1 MLSYSQAL
9 NLRLH
14 NHHRRSKLFRWP
26 PRFTKHV
33 HTRNFTNSSTTCFY
47 ADLYYGVNL
56 RASKVHKTRY
66 HQPRSVT
73 EVRAFDQDSFDFGIP
88 SLDHFSDHEGTAIE
102 FGLPSSDGE
111 DSDPEIILNPVSDV
125 DLPAVSVQH
134 NDALTVTAHRMA
146 MLSRGRHKHKIRHGL
161 FTNTGLIAFLMILLL
176 YVDWCAWRTVRLPLG
191 PFHLTGPFLTSACL
205 ASCAGYIC
213 VPLLYQLKAYQIT
226 RQERPVRHAL
236 KRKTPTMGGLF
247 FVPIGIAVA
256 KHFAGFSS
264 AEVSGASVATLAFF
278 AIGLVDD
285 ILSLIKSHKYG
296 LAAWIKILLQVAV
309 GIWFS
314 FWLQDAS
321 ISSPYSMK
329 MLIPMP
335 APLGLVFLGRCYMW
349 LTSFCFVSM
358 GNGINQTDGL
368 DGLAGGTAAL
378 AFIGMAIA
386 VLPISSD
393 LSIFGAS
400 MSGACVGFLLHN
412 RFKASVFMGDTGS
425 FALGGA
431 LAAMAACSGMFLPL
445 FISSLV
451 FVLETSSVILQVVYF
466 KMTKKFQGAGRR
478 IFRMVPFHHH
488 LELCGIKE
496 PFIVAGAY
504 TVSSILALVA
514 GYVGLISA

>member
-1 MLSYSQAL
+1 MLSFSQTL
-9 NLRLH
+9 KPRLH
-14 NHHRRSKLFRWP
+14 HHHRRSKLFRWP
-26 PRFTKHV
+26 PRVAKPV
-33 HTRNFTNSSTTCFY
+33 HTTTFINSSMMCFY
-47 ADLYYGVNL
+47 ADSYYDVKL
-56 RASKVHKTRY
+56 RVPKVHKTRR
-66 HQPRSVT
+66 HRTCSVT
-73 EVRAFDQDSFDFGIP
+73 EVRAFDQDSFDFDIP
-88 SLDHFSDHEGTAIE
+88 SLDHFSDNEGTGAG

-146 MLSRGRHKHKIRHGL
+146 MLSRGRHKYRIRHGL

-191 PFHLTGPFLTSACL
+191 PFHMTGPFLTSACL

-264 AEVSGASVATLAFF
+264 TEVSGASVATLAFF

-285 ILSLIKSHKYG
+285 ILSLIKSQKYG
-296 LAAWIKILLQVAV
+296 LSAWIKILLQVAV

-314 FWLQDAS
+314 FWLRDAS

-335 APLGLVFLGRCYMW
+335 APLGLVFLGKCYMW

-451 FVLETSSVILQVVYF
+451 FVLETSSVILQ
-466 KMTKKFQGAGRR
+466 
-478 IFRMVPFHHH
+478 
-488 LELCGIKE
+488 ELN
-496 PFIVAGAY
+496 AL
-504 TVSSILALVA
+504 LAEN
-514 GYVGLISA
+514 

>member
-191 PFHLTGPFLTSACL
+191 PFHLTGPFFD
-205 ASCAGYIC
+205 I
-213 VPLLYQLKAYQIT
+213 
-226 RQERPVRHAL
+226 
-236 KRKTPTMGGLF
+236 GLF
-247 FVPIGIAVA
+247 SLMCRLYLC
-256 KHFAGFSS
+256 SS
-264 AEVSGASVATLAFF
+264 TL
-278 AIGLVDD
+278 
-285 ILSLIKSHKYG
+285 
-296 LAAWIKILLQVAV
+296 
-309 GIWFS
+309 
-314 FWLQDAS
+314 
-321 ISSPYSMK
+321 
-329 MLIPMP
+329 
-335 APLGLVFLGRCYMW
+335 
-349 LTSFCFVSM
+349 
-358 GNGINQTDGL
+358 
-368 DGLAGGTAAL
+368 
-378 AFIGMAIA
+378 
-386 VLPISSD
+386 
-393 LSIFGAS
+393 
-400 MSGACVGFLLHN
+400 
-412 RFKASVFMGDTGS
+412 
-425 FALGGA
+425 
-431 LAAMAACSGMFLPL
+431 
-445 FISSLV
+445 
-451 FVLETSSVILQVVYF
+451 
-466 KMTKKFQGAGRR
+466 
-478 IFRMVPFHHH
+478 
-488 LELCGIKE
+488 
-496 PFIVAGAY
+496 
-504 TVSSILALVA
+504 
-514 GYVGLISA
+514 SA

>member
-1 MLSYSQAL
+1 MLSSSHTL

-14 NHHRRSKLFRWP
+14 NHHRRSRLFRWQP
-26 PRFTKHV
+26 WSDNPV
-33 HTRNFTNSSTTCFY
+33 ATRNSNSFSMARFY
-47 ADLYYGVNL
+47 TDLYYGAKL
-56 RASKVHKTRY
+56 RALKVHKTRY
-66 HQPRSVT
+66 YQPRCIT

-88 SLDHFSDHEGTAIE
+88 SLDHFSDNEGTTTGFE
-102 FGLPSSDGE
+102 PLSSDGD
-111 DSDPEIILNPVSDV
+111 DSDSDMMLNPVSDI
-125 DLPAVSVQH
+125 DLPTVSVQH
-134 NDALTVTAHRMA
+134 DDALTVAAHRMA
-146 MLSRGRHKHKIRHGL
+146 MLSRGRQKHRIRHGL
-161 FTNTGLIAFLMILLL
+161 FTNTGLIAFLTALLL

-191 PFHLTGPFLTSACL
+191 PFHLTGPFLISAFL
-205 ASCAGYIC
+205 AACAGYIF
-213 VPLLYQLKAYQIT
+213 VPVLYQLKVYQIT
-226 RQERPVRHAL
+226 GQERPVRHAL

-256 KHFAGFSS
+256 KHFTGFSS
-264 AEVSGASVATLAFF
+264 AEVSGASLATLAFF
-278 AIGLVDD
+278 AIGMVDD
-285 ILSLIKSHKYG
+285 IISLIRTHKCG
-296 LAAWIKILLQVAV
+296 LSAWIKIFLQAAV
-309 GIWFS
+309 GMWFS

-335 APLGLVFLGRCYMW
+335 APLGLVFLGKCYMW

-358 GNGINQTDGL
+358 GYGINQTDGL

-431 LAAMAACSGMFLPL
+431 LAAMAACSGMFFPL

-451 FVLETSSVILQVVYF
+451 FVLETSSVILQAVYF

-478 IFRMVPFHHH
+478 IFQMVPFHHH